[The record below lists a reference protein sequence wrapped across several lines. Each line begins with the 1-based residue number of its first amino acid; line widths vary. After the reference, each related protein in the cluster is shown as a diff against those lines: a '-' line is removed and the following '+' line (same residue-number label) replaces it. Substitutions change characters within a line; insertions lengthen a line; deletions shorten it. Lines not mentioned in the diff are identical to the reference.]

1 MNLCPAGLSQ
11 DRRAFV
17 KGERPTL
24 GNYGAAEAE
33 FHRRRASSNALEYN
47 DDRVHAGRVCGR
59 MPTMRKAKSSISRR
73 NAVGVLAGAVP
84 AFQALI
90 WSAQKGSVSSARI
103 ARGPFQASRESL
115 ATYRVPEWFRD
126 AKFGIW
132 AHWGPQSSVE
142 DGDWYA
148 RNMYIQTQAQYKHHL
163 EHYGHPSKFGYK
175 DLISAWHGEK
185 FDPEYLMG
193 LYKKAG
199 AKYFMSMGVHHDN
212 FDMWNSKHNRWNAA
226 TMGIKKDVV
235 GAFGRAARNHGL
247 KFGVSD
253 HLWISY
259 KWFAVSH
266 LADKDGPLAGVPYDG
281 ADPRFADLYHDITDP
296 KVLTAKLDWNQEG
309 IPESWKQH
317 WALRIKDL
325 VDNYSPDLLYCD
337 GHLPFEDYGLEMLA
351 NFLNVNWGRNGQQ
364 VEGVYTSKHK
374 EDSDAGLCVFDR
386 ERGVLDQIW
395 PHPWQTDTCIGDWHY
410 KRDITYKTPKTVVD
424 MLVDIVSKNGNL
436 MLNFPL
442 PSSGM
447 LDDRER
453 SVLAGI
459 TAWMNVNAEGIHA
472 TRPWKI
478 SGQTAAVP
486 TAAEDTNFNESKR
499 KPLTG
504 QDLRFTSKGQTLYAF
519 VMDWPGKEAVIAP
532 LATTSKQ
539 APGKIENVQLLGYP
553 GKLKWSR
560 DEAALKISLP
570 EQKPCDYAITFK
582 VSGTGLV

>member
-1 MNLCPAGLSQ
+1 M
-11 DRRAFV
+11 
-17 KGERPTL
+17 
-24 GNYGAAEAE
+24 
-33 FHRRRASSNALEYN
+33 
-47 DDRVHAGRVCGR
+47 RV
-59 MPTMRKAKSSISRR
+59 MRKAKSSISRR
-73 NAVGVLAGAVP
+73 DAIGILAGAVP
-84 AFQALI
+84 GFHLLTSNARQVA
-90 WSAQKGSVSSARI
+90 SSSAKTVL
-103 ARGPFQASRESL
+103 GPFQATRESL
-115 ATYRVPEWFRD
+115 AMYRVPQWFRD

-142 DGDWYA
+142 AGDWYA
-148 RNMYIQTQAQYKHHL
+148 RNMYIQTQAQYKYHL

-175 DLISAWHGEK
+175 ELIPAWHGEE
-185 FDPEYLMG
+185 FNPDYLLG

-226 TMGIKKDVV
+226 NMGIKKDVV
-235 GAFGRAARNHGL
+235 GAFRQAAQNHGL

-266 LADKDGPLAGVPYDG
+266 LADTNGPLAGVPYDG
-281 ADPRFADLYHDITDP
+281 ADPKFGDLYHAISDSEM
-296 KVLTAKLDWNQEG
+296 LTAKLDWNEDG

-337 GHLPFEDYGLEMLA
+337 GHLPFENYGLEMLA
-351 NFLNVNWGRNGQQ
+351 NFLNVNWSRNGQK

-374 EDSDAGLCVFDR
+374 EDSQAGLCVLDR
-386 ERGVLDQIW
+386 ERGVLEEIW
-395 PHPWQTDTCIGDWHY
+395 PNPWQTDTCIGDWHY
-410 KRDITYKTPKTVVD
+410 KRDIEYKTPKTVVD

-447 LDDRER
+447 LDDRELR
-453 SVLAGI
+453 VLAGI

-478 SGQTAAVP
+478 SGQTAAAH

-499 KPLTG
+499 QPLTAE
-504 QDLRFTSKGQTLYAF
+504 DVRFTTKGPTLYAF

-532 LATTSKQ
+532 LATNSKQ
-539 APGKIENVQLLGYP
+539 APGKIENIELLGHH
-553 GKLKWSR
+553 GKLKWTR
-560 DEAALKISLP
+560 DEAALRIELP
-570 EQKPCDYAITFK
+570 PQKPCDHAVAFRI
-582 VSGTGLV
+582 SGAGLV